1 MTPGPVAVCAGMRL
15 VPANDVELC
24 VDEYGDP
31 PDPPVVLVYGAAG
44 SMDWWDVG
52 LCILAL

>member
-15 VPANDVELC
+15 VPVNDVELC

-31 PDPPVVLVYGAAG
+31 ADPPVVLVYGAAG